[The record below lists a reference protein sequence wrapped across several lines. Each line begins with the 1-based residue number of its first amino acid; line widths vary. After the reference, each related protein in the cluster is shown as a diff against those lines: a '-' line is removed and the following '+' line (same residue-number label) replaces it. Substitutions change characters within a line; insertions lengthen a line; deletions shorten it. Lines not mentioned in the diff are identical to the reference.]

1 MGRSGRGQPVGVVS
15 DGWLTEGRKGDVGR
29 GWSGVVVIL
38 EVKHRRQ
45 TFRKAALTVSVLIM
59 PLRQRFSTSS
69 ALDVPELRHAMLVI
83 MCVLVL
89 LVGDEDGDRC
99 LCRLTVG
106 LVAVSR
112 RDKGLFDEKNR
123 ATVD

>member
-1 MGRSGRGQPVGVVS
+1 M
-15 DGWLTEGRKGDVGR
+15 
-29 GWSGVVVIL
+29 
-38 EVKHRRQ
+38 KHRQQ
-45 TFRKAALTVSVLIM
+45 TFRKAALTVSVLII

-83 MCVLVL
+83 VYVLEL
-89 LVGDEDGDRC
+89 LVGDEDGGSC
-99 LCRLTVG
+99 LTVG

-112 RDKGLFDEKNR
+112 RENGLFEKNR